1 MDGPSRAAAALPS
14 GPAAATTTAAHVPPL
29 AHPALDALDVVD
41 KYRKPLAEWW
51 HAHEEWRRAFPPAS
65 LDDLVRPQTAPTL
78 GHEKLHEKISNP
90 TPEQRLAYAEADKAR
105 KQAHALW
112 KEHNA
117 PRKKGVRKA
126 YDDQRERVR
135 PADDGAR
142 ATEHRAKM
150 PALLEKHAERERAR
164 YDAKLPAP
172 TDEQVESAEQ
182 LLAPPLVL
190 VEGLDDDYDSGVRV
204 TAIEGAPRPFEGVRL
219 PGVRKTWSRRRSTDA
234 RRASGRRRQRRR
246 SRR

>member
-14 GPAAATTTAAHVPPL
+14 GPAAATTTVAHVPPL

-78 GHEKLHEKISNP
+78 GHEKISNP

-142 ATEHRAKM
+142 ATTPNIVDIERTYEEAFSQWQPAESSAGRPRRRRKRRVRVAMMRRAT
-150 PALLEKHAERERAR
+150 RAR
-164 YDAKLPAP
+164 K
-172 TDEQVESAEQ
+172 
-182 LLAPPLVL
+182 
-190 VEGLDDDYDSGVRV
+190 DDDPGAEMDAEEAAVNAQLTGASN
-204 TAIEGAPRPFEGVRL
+204 AEELAEAQIERMI
-219 PGVRKTWSRRRSTDA
+219 
-234 RRASGRRRQRRR
+234 ASCEDPSIGIA
-246 SRR
+246 

>member
-1 MDGPSRAAAALPS
+1 MRTLPTSARCVAWTGHLALPLPS
-14 GPAAATTTAAHVPPL
+14 HRAPLAHPN

-78 GHEKLHEKISNP
+78 GHEKISNP

-142 ATEHRAKM
+142 ATTPNIVDIERTYEEAFSQWRRLVSRGREQRGSSS
-150 PALLEKHAERERAR
+150 AAAEAASAGRD
-164 YDAKLPAP
+164 DAAS
-172 TDEQVESAEQ
+172 DASE
-182 LLAPPLVL
+182 
-190 VEGLDDDYDSGVRV
+190 EG
-204 TAIEGAPRPFEGVRL
+204 
-219 PGVRKTWSRRRSTDA
+219 
-234 RRASGRRRQRRR
+234 
-246 SRR
+246 